1 MMLALTAGK
10 SEMSA
15 NRGRI
20 VLKADKLKALSARW
34 MASGSVSEK
43 PSKPMSEPKFNAC
56 FWTQVAIDLA
66 ARRVESVEQA
76 ESLFNACCASAI
88 RC

>member
-1 MMLALTAGK
+1 
-10 SEMSA
+10 
-15 NRGRI
+15 
-20 VLKADKLKALSARW
+20 